1 MPTLRYLPWCFL
13 RAMKVR
19 SKVVEVPQ
27 DKRERSF
34 AVDLN
39 SRRAL
44 RSVTLGTSPRKGVL
58 FEGTL
63 GTLKSLSFPEGM
75 VLEVVGS
82 EGTLQVDL
90 SRGEL
95 QGNRRVRR
103 K

>member
-1 MPTLRYLPWCFL
+1 
-13 RAMKVR
+13 MKA
-19 SKVVEVPQ
+19 KAHLVEVPL

-44 RSVTLGTSPRKGVL
+44 RNVTLGTSPEKGVL

-63 GTLKSLSFPEGM
+63 GTLRSLSFPEGM

-90 SRGEL
+90 RQDEL
-95 QGNRRVRR
+95 QGNRRVR
-103 K
+103 KK